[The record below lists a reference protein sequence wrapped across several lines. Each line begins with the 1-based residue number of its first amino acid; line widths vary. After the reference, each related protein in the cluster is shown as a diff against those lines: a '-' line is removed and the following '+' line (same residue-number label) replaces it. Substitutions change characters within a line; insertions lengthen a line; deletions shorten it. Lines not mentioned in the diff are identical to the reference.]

1 MRYFGT
7 ATRRSRIGARDV
19 WKSGDVCY
27 VDELTSDLGGL
38 IGSLESS
45 MSAMTDEIGGG
56 IKESGEVVTERYL
69 QPY

>member
-1 MRYFGT
+1 
-7 ATRRSRIGARDV
+7 
-19 WKSGDVCY
+19 

-56 IKESGEVVTERYL
+56 IKESGSDGGGAVLTAILDV
-69 QPY
+69 